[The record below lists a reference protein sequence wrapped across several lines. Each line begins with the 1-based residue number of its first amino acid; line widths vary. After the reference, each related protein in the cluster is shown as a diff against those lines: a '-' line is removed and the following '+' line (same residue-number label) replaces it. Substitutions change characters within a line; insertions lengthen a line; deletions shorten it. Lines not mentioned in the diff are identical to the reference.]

1 MLGHPE
7 CMIHPMKHEM
17 RLSMHNG
24 ARIPIHQ
31 VYFFSSN
38 SIAFVWLD
46 LRHFVDLQLLL
57 MKKVALFVNDPIEAL
72 RTLLQFPS
80 KASSCKSFRYD
91 EDVPD
96 VLTANGSDW
105 QLRHEALAPAF
116 SELAQCGP
124 ESASKVDVCVERLQ
138 HVLQQAQEAS
148 SVLDMRRIWSLFAL
162 DVICWTAF
170 AYDLNGLGGSALGA
184 DVYDSLDILA
194 ASQQQEGLYSFPNV
208 RQVTKD
214 DISRAQSTWKV
225 FLQTLFDTVLCMG
238 GDNDDD
244 DSSSGLPQSS
254 VARQLSQL
262 HSKHKQAASSDT
274 AAEPAKTSVYGDAE
288 LRNDIHQLVRH
299 GYESLAG
306 TLMWTTYVLYRHR
319 KVRHQ
324 LETSLRNASDEKDG
338 EGGEYLEC
346 FLKEILRRYPAAG
359 NMTIRCAEATGQD
372 VAGVDIP
379 VDVPVHVHIFSL
391 HNSVHLWD
399 RPKDFWPERWL
410 AAASSANPDSDGD
423 ATATATLPSRPTCPF
438 ARTASPAAALT
449 VNHQD
454 NYEDYHGTGFEPDSV
469 AFLPFSVSDRR
480 CPASIFALR
489 VLRRTLRAIVP
500 RFRLNVAEERVM
512 MEDDIG
518 GSWSA
523 TLWPWAH
530 ETMLIRVQPARTS
543 SEPSVQQDS
552 DGGKRPAQDDGN
564 DDDDGW
570 AKDE

>member
-1 MLGHPE
+1 MSWWYYLWGSVLAVVGFLAYLFYQGYKKISAKPMEGIPCPPLTHPMLGHPE

-24 ARIPIHQ
+24 ARIPIH
-31 VYFFSSN
+31 
-38 SIAFVWLD
+38 
-46 LRHFVDLQLLL
+46 QLLL

-96 VLTANGSDW
+96 ILTANGSDW

-116 SELAQCGP
+116 SEMAQCGP

-170 AYDLNGLGGSALGA
+170 AYDLNGLGGSSLGA
-184 DVYDSLDILA
+184 DIYDSLDILA
-194 ASQQQEGLYSFPNV
+194 ASQQQEGLYSFPN
-208 RQVTKD
+208 
-214 DISRAQSTWKV
+214 
-225 FLQTLFDTVLCMG
+225 
-238 GDNDDD
+238 
-244 DSSSGLPQSS
+244 
-254 VARQLSQL
+254 
-262 HSKHKQAASSDT
+262 
-274 AAEPAKTSVYGDAE
+274 
-288 LRNDIHQLVRH
+288 
-299 GYESLAG
+299 
-306 TLMWTTYVLYRHR
+306 
-319 KVRHQ
+319 VRHQ

-489 VLRRTLRAIVP
+489 VLRRTLRSIVP

-530 ETMLIRVQPARTS
+530 ETMLIRVQPAPTS